1 MDSPRKLPSKKEVL
15 ATYLER
21 DSARVFLDP
30 RKDGVVVPKHLG
42 KQAELVLRLGHDLR
56 PPIPDLDIGDAGV
69 TCTLSFN
76 RSPFLCHLPW
86 SAVFA
91 IISDDVI
98 ENRGVVWPEDVPVES
113 QLVSS
118 PPKKPKL
125 APAPPPQPAL
135 AVTPRR
141 PEPRPRAA
149 RLAEPQP
156 LVARAERDGE
166 GSGASTKG
174 GDAPKKAKRELPPYL
189 RVVK

>member
-30 RKDGVVVPKHLG
+30 RKDGVIVPKHLG

-76 RSPFLCHLPW
+76 KSPFLCHLPW
-86 SAVFA
+86 AAVFA
-91 IISDDVI
+91 IISDDVS

-125 APAPPPQPAL
+125 APAPAPAP
-135 AVTPRR
+135 TPAAAPR
-141 PEPRPRAA
+141 PERRPRAA

-156 LVARAERDGE
+156 LLARAERDGE
-166 GSGASTKG
+166 GSRASTPS